1 MRSTSASSAAVT
13 AVRRLRARA
22 FIGHSERSVVNPEC
36 ISALTA
42 RASAR
47 AARSCGQPLPLSSA
61 TYSQMASESH
71 TRTSPSCR
79 TGTRPL
85 GP

>member
-1 MRSTSASSAAVT
+1 MSAASAPVT

-22 FIGHSERSVVNPEC
+22 FIGHSERSVVKPEC
-36 ISALTA
+36 ISAHTERATA
-42 RASAR
+42 RASR
-47 AARSCGQPLPLSSA
+47 ACGQPRPLNSA
-61 TYSQMASESH
+61 MYSQIASESH
-71 TRTSPSCR
+71 THSVPWRN